1 MINLIKKEGVNEVT
15 NFCKNCGAQ
24 LNTDNGFCSSCG
36 AQVGTVTTNPV
47 NAANT
52 GEKDNTVPAFILSLL
67 GFLCCTYLAIP
78 GMIMSV
84 LSLQKMNKGEL
95 ATKNKGLAIAG
106 IVLGALGILM
116 LVKNLVAPNPD
127 VTEMVNEIL
136 NA

>member
-24 LNTDNGFCSSCG
+24 LNTDNGFCPSCG

-47 NAANT
+47 NAVNT
-52 GEKDNTVPAFILSLL
+52 GEKDNTVTAFILSLL

-78 GMIMSV
+78 GMIMSI